1 MPLTAEQLKE
11 LGIELSEDQTKALA
25 SKFEAEIEST
35 VTGLKTKNGE
45 LIGKEKQLKELLK
58 QFDGL
63 DAEKAREALKKQ
75 QELADKKL
83 IDEGKLDELVLQRTE
98 RMKED
103 FEKKYQEL
111 TGQAE
116 QAKSFANKFKG
127 RVLSDEIRTIATEL
141 GVIPSAIDDAIYRSR
156 DLFTVDDEGKVIPTE
171 SAGLDAKGN
180 PLTTK
185 AWLESMREKAPH
197 WYPVPKGTGAPGS
210 FNGQAVNKWSD
221 YTEIERATMARD
233 NPEAFKKLQNTK
245 GN

>member
-1 MPLTAEQLKE
+1 MPLTAEELKE
-11 LGIELSEDQTKALA
+11 LGIELNEDQVKALS
-25 SKFEAEIEST
+25 SKVDAALEST
-35 VTGLKTKNGE
+35 VTGLKAKNGE

-63 DAEKAREALKKQ
+63 DPEKAREALAKQ
-75 QELADKKL
+75 RELADKKL
-83 IDEGKLDELVLQRTE
+83 IEEGKLDELVLQRTE

-103 FEKKYQEL
+103 YEKKYQEL

-127 RVLSDEIRTIATEL
+127 RVLSDEIRAAATAL

-156 DLFTVDDEGKVIPTE
+156 DLFTVDDEGRVIPTE

-185 AWLESMREKAPH
+185 AWLETMREKAPH
-197 WYPVPKGTGAPGS
+197 WFPIPQGSGAQGN
-210 FNGQAVNKWSD
+210 FNGQAVKKWGD
-221 YTEIERATMARD
+221 YTEIERATLARD
-233 NPEAFKKLQNTK
+233 NPEAFKKLLATR
-245 GN
+245 GR